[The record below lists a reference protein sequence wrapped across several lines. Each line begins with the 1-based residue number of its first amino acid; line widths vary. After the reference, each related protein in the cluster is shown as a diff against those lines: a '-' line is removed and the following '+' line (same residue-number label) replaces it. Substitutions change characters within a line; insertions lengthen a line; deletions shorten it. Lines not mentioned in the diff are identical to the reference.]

1 MRLSSL
7 TSTLLPLLAGAALCS
22 SAQAQNR
29 GPISSLASGL
39 SLESEPGSTGS
50 ADPLLLKAPQVQS
63 SPPHAFSTMQFS
75 SGPDFTPSAMFGALS
90 SLVEIDAHS
99 SGNAIIPAPDND
111 GVPDLAGA
119 GSWMGVIV
127 SVREDNNGDPVSGLQ
142 NTPVRA
148 AAANGRD
155 VRSDLFSHYLA
166 NSVGLSA
173 SMGGRS
179 FLEQTREDM
188 GFSAAPNPNIDA
200 LDLGLGV
207 NRFAAIRNST
217 RLFAVDDFF
226 YFSLTEASSVAL
238 ANTNFAGPITVP
250 DPCAIYLIEWQD
262 DGQQPPSW
270 TTPLEWR
277 SRAELNLVVGDNVDA
292 LEVAKNNSC
301 VIISTQLVP
310 GRSQLQIQK
319 APGDPLQALKG
330 REATGNTY
338 LVTEKIGV
346 IDDVEDI
353 DAVCILEPERHIYGS
368 HFGTP
373 TDHSLGVSNDFG
385 LSVTRQD
392 PAFNPDID
400 PDRLEL
406 QVSGWGGLPPEP
418 AYVFFLGTHVDSPLV
433 ADWQVLGRGT
443 RMKTDEVFGISVPIT
458 VPPGPGA
465 NLQIVGLQFDANGWR
480 LTEWSSTIYL
490 FN

>member
-1 MRLSSL
+1 
-7 TSTLLPLLAGAALCS
+7 
-22 SAQAQNR
+22 
-29 GPISSLASGL
+29 
-39 SLESEPGSTGS
+39 
-50 ADPLLLKAPQVQS
+50 
-63 SPPHAFSTMQFS
+63 
-75 SGPDFTPSAMFGALS
+75 MFPNLWP
-90 SLVEIDAHS
+90 LVEIDAHS
-99 SGNAIIPAPDND
+99 SGNAIIPAPDAS

-119 GSWMGVIV
+119 GSWMGVVV
-127 SVREDNNGDPVSGLQ
+127 SVRARNNGGNVTGLAG
-142 NTPVRA
+142 TPVRA

-207 NRFAAIRNST
+207 NRFAPTRNST
-217 RLFAVDDFF
+217 RLFALDDFF
-226 YFSLTEASSVAL
+226 YFSLTPSSAGLLGAS
-238 ANTNFAGPITVP
+238 FAGLGTIA
-250 DPCAIYLIEWQD
+250 DPCAIYLIEWQPNAN
-262 DGQQPPSW
+262 PPGW
-270 TTPLEWR
+270 TAPMEWR

-301 VIISTQLVP
+301 VIISTQIVAD
-310 GRSQLQIQK
+310 RSQLQIQ
-319 APGDPLQALKG
+319 ASPNAVRLDLSG
-330 REATGNTY
+330 RSATGVVR
-338 LVTEKIGV
+338 VTESIGIV
-346 IDDVEDI
+346 DGFIGSTNTNIDDLEDI
-353 DAVCILEPERHIYGS
+353 DAVCILEPEHDVYGS

-373 TDHSLGVSNDFG
+373 TDHPLIPVADLG

-392 PAFNPDID
+392 PASNPASNPDIE

-406 QVSGWGGLPPEP
+406 QVSGWVGPNPEP
-418 AYVFFLGTHVDSPLV
+418 AYVFFLGTFAPSQ
-433 ADWQVLGRGT
+433 ATGWQVLGWGT

-458 VPPGPGA
+458 VPQNTGA
-465 NLQIVGLQFDANGWR
+465 NLHIVGLQVDANGLR
-480 LTEWSSTIYL
+480 FTEWSSTIYL